1 MKKNRLYKNG
11 EVPSAFT
18 VNLSCD
24 EESVMCEHEFKT
36 LREAQIPPKGLNTIK
51 PGTSLRPV
59 WNRDIVKPQE
69 VQKRNVV
76 RDSTAG
82 LGIKEK
88 EFPAETAS
96 LTSLYNYLAPWN
108 AVEAKAAT
116 RRR

>member
-1 MKKNRLYKNG
+1 ML
-11 EVPSAFT
+11 FT

-24 EESVMCEHEFKT
+24 EQSAMCEQEFKT

-51 PGTSLRPV
+51 PGPSLKPV
-59 WNRDIVKPQE
+59 WDQGIVKPQA

-96 LTSLYNYLAPWN
+96 VTSLYNYLASWKCCGSQSSN
-108 AVEAKAAT
+108 EQALKELS
-116 RRR
+116 